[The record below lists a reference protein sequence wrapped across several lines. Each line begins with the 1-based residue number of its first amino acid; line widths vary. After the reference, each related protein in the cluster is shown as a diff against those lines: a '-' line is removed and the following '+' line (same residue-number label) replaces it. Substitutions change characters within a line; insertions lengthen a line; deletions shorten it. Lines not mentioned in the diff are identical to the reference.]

1 VQSLAD
7 EINNVPLANGAGYD
21 GWIKMEAKNV
31 KRKDLVDRIMSQ
43 ITLRVI
49 DTAGRKYRVSLKDR
63 QNNEDT
69 EQVIP
74 PF

>member
-1 VQSLAD
+1 
-7 EINNVPLANGAGYD
+7 
-21 GWIKMEAKNV
+21 MEAKNV